1 MENEQQGGDQDE
13 PSAAVDPIPENEKQ
27 IVQEEL
33 DAEQAAVSVEQ
44 VAVAQEE
51 SAALPPGHVVHRSF
65 AR

>member
-1 MENEQQGGDQDE
+1 MIPAASRE
-13 PSAAVDPIPENEKQ
+13 PNLSDPIPENEKQ
-27 IVQEEL
+27 IVQEEI